1 MEELSEFTKDF
12 FGFKHEFYI
21 EINENM
27 FYDPMKESN
36 IKIIVGWVL
45 TSFLLFLNENKIE
58 YTIDKIENVGT
69 REKIRMTSSFITPDE
84 IMDLLPKKSKD
95 VEYEISILVQTK
107 KLIYEGHKI
116 AWNFT
121 NGLFKEIYE

>member
-1 MEELSEFTKDF
+1 
-12 FGFKHEFYI
+12 
-21 EINENM
+21 M

>member
-1 MEELSEFTKDF
+1 MEELSEFTKDV